1 MPTNIIDGRADPVM
15 GNAWQTVGGGAQ
27 GLAALLGSAFAAR
40 DAAKAAETAKRDAAL
55 APNTSANIVP
65 TITAPVSSGMRP
77 TAPTTNAPAAP
88 FMTQGT
94 SFSPQALQPV
104 TNGMAAGDNGLPAG
118 YVPTYDNSAEVTAEA
133 PKPFQ
138 LQGGMDLSRMG
149 VGNVL
154 ARQFPSLFPKT
165 STGGFQT
172 FSYGGL

>member
-40 DAAKAAETAKRDAAL
+40 DANKAAQAAKDAAL
-55 APNTSANIVP
+55 AQNTSANIVP
-65 TITAPVSSGMRP
+65 TSSAPVSSGMPP
-77 TAPTTNAPAAP
+77 TAPVSSAPVAP

-94 SFSPQALQPV
+94 SFSPKALQPV

-118 YVPTYDNSAEVTAEA
+118 YVPTMDNSTEVTAQA

-138 LQGGMDLSRMG
+138 LQGGIDLNK
-149 VGNVL
+149 VPLGNVL
-154 ARQFPSLFPKT
+154 AQRYPSLFPKT
-165 STGGFQT
+165 STGAFQA